1 MFFLAAA
8 GNDQGKKKTNET
20 TEQVPTKILLINLR
34 YGNEKSFSFVISKE
48 SSILCCEVVA
58 YLVEECNIET
68 SCHVRAGIR

>member
-8 GNDQGKKKTNET
+8 GQKKTNET
-20 TEQVPTKILLINLR
+20 SEQVPTKIVLINLR
-34 YGNEKSFSFVISKE
+34 DGNETSFSFVFSKD
-48 SSILCCEVVA
+48 SSILRCEVVA